1 MKWILQEKSML
12 TVARIQGEETSWTD
26 LWPAPKQVFF
36 TTRNFLRKDLLH
48 EMFGILKMGKF
59 NFVQFVANV

>member
-1 MKWILQEKSML
+1 MDPSREINVNCSTHSRRGNKLNRPL
-12 TVARIQGEETSWTD
+12 TRAQAS
-26 LWPAPKQVFF
+26 FF